1 MGSPQTPL
9 GPPSRSGF
17 ALQTEALRPAV
28 RAVVAAV
35 LRQGHM
41 HPDVEDCTH
50 EALRRAL
57 EGQDRLRPGE
67 PLRPWL
73 LGIARHVALDSLRAK
88 ARDQR
93 RHLRTQDESGDSPI
107 DRVPDSTPGADERL
121 DRARRAA
128 AVQAAM
134 RELPEDH
141 RRALTLFHVDGL
153 PYREISD
160 RLGVPIG
167 TVCTWISR
175 GRRSIAARL
184 GETGESQ

>member
-1 MGSPQTPL
+1 
-9 GPPSRSGF
+9 
-17 ALQTEALRPAV
+17 
-28 RAVVAAV
+28 
-35 LRQGHM
+35 M

-57 EGQDRLRPGE
+57 EGQDRLRAGE

-88 ARDQR
+88 VRDQR
-93 RHLRTQDESGDSPI
+93 RHVRSLDDGGEAPV
-107 DRVPDSTPGADERL
+107 DRVPDSTPGADDRL
-121 DRARRAA
+121 DRARRVA

-134 RELPEDH
+134 QQLPDDH

-153 PYREISD
+153 PYREISE

-175 GRRSIAARL
+175 GRRSIATAL
-184 GETGESQ
+184 GETGESS